1 MLMHAW
7 ERYFETMEGVV
18 QKARD
23 TQGEPLMEAARALAA
38 TTKDGGL
45 IHLFGS
51 GHSSLVTEDVFWRS
65 ATMANVHAI
74 FESAVA
80 GINEITKTSLM
91 EKVEGLGQVIVSYN
105 EVDRPDSIICVS
117 NSGNNA
123 ATVDVALAAKARGV
137 TVIGITNVEYADTLT
152 TQHSS
157 GKKLKDIA
165 DIVIDNCSLIG
176 DAAIELEG
184 LPVKVGA
191 TSTIPVVFLIAGL
204 LAQTCELLLEE
215 GITPDVYYN
224 GHLEYE
230 SADVREHNQELVK
243 KYRRR
248 MRNL

>member
-1 MLMHAW
+1 MRAW
-7 ERYFETMEGVV
+7 QRYFETMNGVV
-18 QKARD
+18 QRAYD
-23 TQGEPLMEAARALAA
+23 TQGDNIMRAAQMLADA
-38 TTKDGGL
+38 TEKGGI

-51 GHSSLVTEDVFWRS
+51 GHSSLVTEDCFWRS
-65 ATMANVHAI
+65 ATLANVHAI

-80 GINEITKTSLM
+80 GINEITKTSLL
-91 EKVEGLGQVIVSYN
+91 EKVEGIGQVIVSYN
-105 EVDRPDSIICVS
+105 EARPPDVMMCFS

-123 ATVDVALAAKARGV
+123 ATVDVALAAQAAGV
-137 TVIGITNVEYADTLT
+137 PVIAFTNVEYADKLT

-165 DIVIDNCSLIG
+165 DLVIDNCSLIG

-184 LPVKVGA
+184 LEVRVGA
-191 TSTIPVVFLIAGL
+191 TSTIPVVYLLAGL
-204 LAQTCELLLEE
+204 LAQTCELLLER
-215 GITPDVYYN
+215 GVTPDVYYN

-230 SADVREHNQELVK
+230 RTDVREHNQALVE

>member
-1 MLMHAW
+1 MRAW
-7 ERYFETMEGVV
+7 QRYFETMNEVV
-18 QKARD
+18 QKAYD
-23 TQGEPLMEAARALAA
+23 TQGNNIMRAAEVLADA
-38 TTKDGGL
+38 TEKDGI

-51 GHSSLVTEDVFWRS
+51 GHSSLVTEDCFWRS
-65 ATMANVHAI
+65 ATLANVHAI

-80 GINEITKTSLM
+80 GINEITKTSHL
-91 EKVEGLGQVIVSYN
+91 EKVEGIGQVIVSYN
-105 EVDRPDSIICVS
+105 EVRPPDVMVCFS

-123 ATVDVALAAKARGV
+123 ATVDVALAAKAADV
-137 TVIGITNVEYADTLT
+137 PVIAFTNVVYADTLT

-184 LPVKVGA
+184 LEVKVGA
-191 TSTIPVVFLIAGL
+191 TSTIPVVYMLAGL
-204 LAQTCELLLEE
+204 LAQTCELLLER
-215 GITPDVYYN
+215 GVTPDVYYN

-230 SADVREHNQELVK
+230 RSDVREHNQALVE